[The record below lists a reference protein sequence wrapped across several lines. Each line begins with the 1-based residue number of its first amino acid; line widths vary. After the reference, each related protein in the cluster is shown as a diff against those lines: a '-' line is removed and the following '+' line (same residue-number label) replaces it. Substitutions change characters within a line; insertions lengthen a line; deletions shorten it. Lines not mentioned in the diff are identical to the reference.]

1 MNETTTELTLTG
13 PALKFL
19 CSLYI
24 SGGRNVALKQTAEQS
39 SNYMPGGGASL
50 AVDGITNQCKFNDGS
65 TSHTDENQD
74 STWSLRL
81 DTPKVVNRFV
91 IYNRADCC
99 WNRLKNFIMTAFD
112 NSGKSLWTHRD
123 TNTNTDAPL
132 IYEFTQIQENGLFK
146 ITISPTYRE
155 TVSSSLI
162 VSLCEVFMY
171 GECVPGNWG
180 LYCNQTCPEE
190 CSTLCQ
196 QDTGNCLSCLG
207 HNDPPM
213 CNTVCAPGTYGI
225 NCQQNCSNNCYNN
238 SCDIVTGEC
247 NSGCNGYSDP
257 PECTIECDR
266 NHWGLNCQQ
275 NCSENCHNRTCNKGT
290 GKCDSGCIRG
300 YSNPPDCS
308 LECASGKF
316 GLNCLDNCST
326 NCYNIS
332 CDKETGKCD
341 RGCSGYSD
349 PPACTTECASGTFG
363 FNCLKNC
370 STNCYNISCDKETG
384 ECDRGCSAYSD
395 PPACTTECNSTKWGH
410 NCQQDCND
418 SCLIQTCDRATGQ
431 CDQGCNGYSD
441 PPNCSLAC
449 TNHTYGPNCIKLCS
463 AYCSMANDTSENR
476 CHHITG
482 DCINGCVSG
491 YTTST
496 CIQPIVSSNDT
507 PIGAI
512 VGACIAGL
520 VIIVLILVAVIIWRR
535 RRSQGDTENASLTK
549 GSSWTIGDS
558 QRLDSLKIFDTQ
570 SDPNSRTYCNI
581 ERIPENTAIYVSDL
595 SLYIQSHEKTF
606 LNEQYRKIP
615 SPQNVTTEVASREE
629 YKAKN
634 RFKNICPYDHSRVHL
649 KINTAN
655 HEGDYINASYIRGFN
670 NEVTF
675 IASQGP
681 NEATLKDF
689 IRMLWEQHVDK
700 VVMLTNLIEEGK
712 VKCEK
717 YWPDETKMK
726 LGDFKITLRSTQIF
740 ADYTIRML
748 EISKKG
754 EARHTFTHFHYTS
767 WPDKSIPTAPWSLV
781 DFEQRVASNPTTR
794 PIVVHCSAG
803 VGRTGTFIALHNIIK
818 QAEETKMVDFF
829 QTVTRLREDR
839 IFMIQTAEQYEF
851 LHRAVNA
858 ALVSMKSISSTD
870 VCDQIKR
877 MEEKTVSGHS
887 ALEHEFKA
895 ICLAVAVDSIQKGEN
910 NEDSSIY
917 ENAEKEEKRNR
928 FSSII
933 PKKLYQPF
941 LDKETSDMKEYINA
955 VLLPGFHKKD
965 QILLTQLPL
974 PVTVLDLYRL
984 ITQHNVVL
992 LVAFELDKKVSDKSI
1007 GTYLPS
1013 NSNEPLSCPP
1023 FEVHSFLTSQGR
1035 LYEELTLTIH
1045 TSSGKH
1051 IAHHIQCKFTDLDT
1065 EKWCQLMKKVK
1076 SYNIQASEKVLYMC
1090 RNGAELC
1097 GLACLLSLLID
1108 RVDFDSQLNV
1118 PLVVG
1123 SVKSI
1128 RPEVC
1133 PTLDQY
1139 RTLYRVLETYCEPS
1153 TVYTNGVK
1161 ELIMSPQQPTHA
1173 PADLSESIYNNTE
1186 NLYLYTNM

>member
-1 MNETTTELTLTG
+1 
-13 PALKFL
+13 
-19 CSLYI
+19 
-24 SGGRNVALKQTAEQS
+24 
-39 SNYMPGGGASL
+39 
-50 AVDGITNQCKFNDGS
+50 
-65 TSHTDENQD
+65 
-74 STWSLRL
+74 
-81 DTPKVVNRFV
+81 
-91 IYNRADCC
+91 
-99 WNRLKNFIMTAFD
+99 
-112 NSGKSLWTHRD
+112 
-123 TNTNTDAPL
+123 
-132 IYEFTQIQENGLFK
+132 
-146 ITISPTYRE
+146 
-155 TVSSSLI
+155 
-162 VSLCEVFMY
+162 
-171 GECVPGNWG
+171 
-180 LYCNQTCPEE
+180 
-190 CSTLCQ
+190 
-196 QDTGNCLSCLG
+196 
-207 HNDPPM
+207 
-213 CNTVCAPGTYGI
+213 
-225 NCQQNCSNNCYNN
+225 
-238 SCDIVTGEC
+238 
-247 NSGCNGYSDP
+247 
-257 PECTIECDR
+257 
-266 NHWGLNCQQ
+266 
-275 NCSENCHNRTCNKGT
+275 
-290 GKCDSGCIRG
+290 
-300 YSNPPDCS
+300 
-308 LECASGKF
+308 
-316 GLNCLDNCST
+316 
-326 NCYNIS
+326 
-332 CDKETGKCD
+332 
-341 RGCSGYSD
+341 
-349 PPACTTECASGTFG
+349 
-363 FNCLKNC
+363 
-370 STNCYNISCDKETG
+370 
-384 ECDRGCSAYSD
+384 
-395 PPACTTECNSTKWGH
+395 
-410 NCQQDCND
+410 
-418 SCLIQTCDRATGQ
+418 
-431 CDQGCNGYSD
+431 
-441 PPNCSLAC
+441 
-449 TNHTYGPNCIKLCS
+449 
-463 AYCSMANDTSENR
+463 
-476 CHHITG
+476 
-482 DCINGCVSG
+482 
-491 YTTST
+491 
-496 CIQPIVSSNDT
+496 
-507 PIGAI
+507 
-512 VGACIAGL
+512 
-520 VIIVLILVAVIIWRR
+520 
-535 RRSQGDTENASLTK
+535 
-549 GSSWTIGDS
+549 
-558 QRLDSLKIFDTQ
+558 SLKIFDTQ

-581 ERIPENTAIYVSDL
+581 EQIPENTAIYVSDL

-615 SPQNVTTEVASREE
+615 TPQNVTTEVASREE

-887 ALEHEFKA
+887 ALEQEFKA

-917 ENAEKEEKRNR
+917 ENAEKEEKRNQ
-928 FSSII
+928 
-933 PKKLYQPF
+933 KLYQPF

-992 LVAFELDKKVSDKSI
+992 LVVFELDKKVSDKSI

-1065 EKWCQLMKKVK
+1065 EKWCQLMKK
-1076 SYNIQASEKVLYMC
+1076 
-1090 RNGAELC
+1090 
-1097 GLACLLSLLID
+1097 
-1108 RVDFDSQLNV
+1108 
-1118 PLVVG
+1118 
-1123 SVKSI
+1123 
-1128 RPEVC
+1128 
-1133 PTLDQY
+1133 
-1139 RTLYRVLETYCEPS
+1139 
-1153 TVYTNGVK
+1153 
-1161 ELIMSPQQPTHA
+1161 
-1173 PADLSESIYNNTE
+1173 
-1186 NLYLYTNM
+1186 